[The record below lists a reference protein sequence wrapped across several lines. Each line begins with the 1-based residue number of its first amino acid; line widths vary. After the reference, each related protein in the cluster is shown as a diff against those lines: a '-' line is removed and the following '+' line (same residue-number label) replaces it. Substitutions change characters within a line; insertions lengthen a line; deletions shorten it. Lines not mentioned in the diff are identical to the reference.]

1 MAGSGN
7 SPDIKLLFGV
17 SGNGEISS
25 GSGKLIKDQLDN
37 IVSKINQNPLQIN
50 MQISQQSLNAMKSQI
65 EAIRSAAANASGS
78 GAGSGSGSG
87 DETDRIR
94 ALTQVSNLYTQILR
108 LQTQI
113 HAAGADNYGG
123 VGHLG
128 KTLEDV
134 KALREQLMRSDSVP
148 DDFSRQF
155 DILKLA
161 ISDARHSFAEF
172 SKSRKESLGSTYDL
186 KAFNSAM
193 QQLGRETKTVAGYIE
208 QFRDA
213 GTTGNA
219 VQKNAYSSLYQYS
232 TQLERLKKDLE
243 SGKLSEAEFRKELG
257 RIRSEAD
264 KAAQALRPL
273 QQQIE
278 ETAAT
283 VGGAEVPSYM
293 SQVGTSLSNQFSR
306 ITSTLSAR
314 LLGYN
319 GMMMG
324 IRAVK
329 DMMKD
334 AIDLEEQFA
343 EYRIVTQRTEQEA
356 SIFADNIAKTAQ
368 DVSTSIEDL
377 VSATITYSRLGYDA
391 NDAGVLARLTGML
404 ERVGDIDTQPAE
416 DAVTSILKAFSDEID
431 VSNAESVMDR
441 LVAVGNGFP
450 ISVEQIAAG
459 MTNASSALAA
469 AGNRF
474 DESVALLTAA
484 NTTIQNA
491 SKSSTGLR
499 TIAARLRN
507 TKAALDELGE
517 VQTEAK
523 YEELVQ
529 MLTKYQVSLTDLNG
543 EYRSTYDIMKD
554 IAGMWGQLTSME
566 QAAMA
571 TEIAGVRQQ
580 AVFYSLI
587 EQFGEA
593 ENAMKV
599 MENSTGSLSDAYAI
613 YEETTSAHLAT
624 LGAAW
629 EDLSRNIVDNGAL
642 NGIIDFAT
650 GVVNLA
656 NNLAKVNALLP
667 TLLGMITAFKALQ
680 IGAAVIKIQTRL
692 GMMVPSLI
700 ATTAATEA
708 QKQSVQKLNIAE
720 QARLATMIQTS
731 MASKGANKETI
742 NLTLSNLGLAA
753 AEETTTTAT
762 GALSAAFK
770 SLLLSNPIGMIAAVV
785 AGLVSL
791 GVALYNASDSY
802 EDIAEKNKEINN
814 DISEINTNISQAVSN
829 FKQIKQSADEAIP
842 RFVELAEGVNKFGK
856 NISLTDEEYE
866 EYISLSN
873 KMAELFPE
881 IDAGMDSN
889 GNHIL
894 SLDQSASNLT
904 ETLYGLLEAQRA
916 VATQEIASNKD
927 RLFADREDIVSGYE
941 EEIRL
946 AELHIAQ
953 REKWLQSARGRLSDA
968 EFRFST
974 AKYMLNISEPGKERA
989 EAVREYEQAQREYEA
1004 ARADVEK
1011 WDSEL
1016 KQAEAYRDSLWGDRR
1031 RALVQVNQDLAR
1043 SYTAWLQTQDD
1054 FANATETAQNTA
1066 ISMLSNV
1073 SWSDFDSS
1081 GEAEDWIRRNIIEP
1095 VLNME
1100 PEVQSAIEDVANAF
1114 SGFKS
1119 GAASVKAVQ
1128 SAIDEANK
1136 AASKY
1141 GTDLGGVYDS
1151 IGVDAT
1157 KLLYM
1162 TNVIS
1167 VNLKDDKKDV
1177 DEFINS
1183 LSYDELERVFSL
1195 ITEDGVTSI
1204 EDLKEALY
1212 SVAKASTEA
1221 FEETDFKTFFEDLE
1235 KSVKNIEKVVEAMN
1249 KLKEGTA
1256 LSKSELVKLA
1266 MQFPEMLDKANAFTD
1281 GSIAGQQKLLQ
1292 FVLDCYEKDYDAKIE
1307 VEIAKYRVELDG
1319 IQKRLQA
1326 QFEALKITRAQYE
1339 EYMSGVVSFWDEQN
1353 PTGDLT
1359 TYIEKYHYLTVIQNS
1374 ERRMQELQ
1382 NKIDNLSALKG
1393 LTLEDVYAPSAS
1405 KSSSSSSSSKSSS
1418 DTWIKKQ
1425 YEEHKH
1431 YVEMDR
1437 ETNAQFLKWLSDA
1450 YKRAYNEG
1458 IITQSEYYKY
1468 EEEVYKGVQ
1477 KLAEQA
1483 KSAMED
1489 LIQYRIKMLKEQNTK
1504 EKDDLK
1510 DRLDAIKDFYS
1521 KQKELLQEQ
1530 YDEEKY
1536 LEDQAEKR
1544 NNVSSIMAQLAQISR
1559 DNSAYGEKRR
1569 LELEEELAAAQKEL
1583 NDFERE
1589 HSLDTVLSDLDRMEE
1604 QQTAAIQAQVDA
1616 IEEVVND
1623 PTALYNI
1630 ALNDIK
1636 NNTAELKQ
1644 AFLDYNRTHGDGT
1657 DTAVEKMWNDAV
1669 EALSEY
1675 RAYYGTNYG
1684 GFYLGGYASGTTNA
1698 TRGIHSVNEYGSEML
1713 FKAADGRSY
1722 RLFSGGEM
1730 VLPADA
1736 SRFLYDFAMARG
1748 GFGGASAIRGSGNGA
1763 GVVVNTGNII
1773 INGSA
1778 DECTVSQIRRAQRE
1792 NVDMI
1797 LRELNK
1803 FSK

>member
-1 MAGSGN
+1 MAGSGTN
-7 SPDIKLLFGV
+7 PDIKLLFGV
-17 SGNGEISS
+17 SGNGDIAS
-25 GSGKLIKDQLDN
+25 GSGKLIKDQLDS
-37 IVSKINQNPLQIN
+37 IVRQINQNPLQLN
-50 MQISQQSLNAMKSQI
+50 MQISQQSINSIRQQI
-65 EAIRSAAANASGS
+65 NELREAAENASGGKNTPS
-78 GAGSGSGSG
+78 
-87 DETDRIR
+87 DELTRLNNLRTLVELQGQLNKLRTQSHSVGLDGMSAENLENLWIQLNKIINELRNGESAPEDFAEKVANIKLRISETKEVLSELAR
-94 ALTQVSNLYTQILR
+94 RSKEALNPESNLRAY
-108 LQTQI
+108 
-113 HAAGADNYGG
+113 
-123 VGHLG
+123 
-128 KTLEDV
+128 
-134 KALREQLMRSDSVP
+134 
-148 DDFSRQF
+148 
-155 DILKLA
+155 
-161 ISDARHSFAEF
+161 
-172 SKSRKESLGSTYDL
+172 
-186 KAFNSAM
+186 NSAM
-193 QQLGRETKTVAGYIE
+193 QQLGKETKTVAGYME

-219 VQKNAYSSLYQYS
+219 AQKDAYNSLYQYS

-243 SGKLSEAEFRKELG
+243 SGELSEAQFREELG

-278 ETAAT
+278 RTAAA

-293 SQVGTSLSNQFSR
+293 SQVGTSLSNQFGR

-356 SIFADNIAKTAQ
+356 SIFTDNIAKTAQ
-368 DVSTSIEDL
+368 EVSTSIEDL

-391 NDAGVLARLTGML
+391 TDAGVLARLTGML

-416 DAVTSILKAFSDEID
+416 DAVTSILKAFSNEID

-469 AGNRF
+469 AGNKF

-507 TKAALDELGE
+507 TKAELDDLGE
-517 VQTEAK
+517 VQTAAK

-529 MLTKYQVSLTDLNG
+529 MLTKYKVSLTDLNG

-593 ENAMKV
+593 ENAMRV
-599 MENSTGSLSDAYAI
+599 MEDSTGTLSNAYAI

-650 GVVNLA
+650 GAVNLA

-731 MASKGANKETI
+731 MASKGANKDTI
-742 NLTLSNLGLAA
+742 NLTLSNLGLAT
-753 AEETTTTAT
+753 AEGTATTAT

-785 AGLVSL
+785 SGLVAL
-791 GVALYNASDSY
+791 GVALYNAYDSY

-814 DISEINTNISQAVSN
+814 NISEINTNVSQAASN
-829 FKQIKQSADEAIP
+829 FRQIKQSADEAIP
-842 RFVELAEGVNKFGK
+842 RFVELAEGVDKFGK

-894 SLDQSASNLT
+894 SLNQSASNLT
-904 ETLYGLLEAQRA
+904 ETLYGLVEAQRA
-916 VATQEIASNKD
+916 VANEEIANN
-927 RLFADREDIVSGYE
+927 REELFRNMAEYNANSETELFKRGGDKNRAYASLLSAREELAEYERAIASGYVLDAQSRLNYE
-941 EEIRL
+941 VLPEIISDLEKEVASADARYNNVF
-946 AELHIAQ
+946 
-953 REKWLQSARGRLSDA
+953 RER
-968 EFRFST
+968 
-974 AKYMLNISEPGKERA
+974 ER
-989 EAVREYEQAQREYEA
+989 QAQVFNA
-1004 ARADVEK
+1004 
-1011 WDSEL
+1011 SMT
-1016 KQAEAYRDSLWGDRR
+1016 
-1031 RALVQVNQDLAR
+1031 QV
-1043 SYTAWLQTQDD
+1043 YTAWLQTQKE
-1054 FANATETAQNTA
+1054 FTNASTTLQDIALSAIGKMDWSQFDTAA
-1066 ISMLSNV
+1066 
-1073 SWSDFDSS
+1073 DA
-1081 GEAEDWIRRNIIEP
+1081 EAGIMTDIVEP
-1095 VLNME
+1095 ILNMA
-1100 PEVQSAIEDVANAF
+1100 PNVQSAVESLAKVF
-1114 SGFKS
+1114 
-1119 GAASVKAVQ
+1119 
-1128 SAIDEANK
+1128 
-1136 AASKY
+1136 AASKS
-1141 GTDLGGVYDS
+1141 GT
-1151 IGVDAT
+1151 AT
-1157 KLLYM
+1157 IKQLQTAM
-1162 TNVIS
+1162 TNAGKASSDLHDIYEILGLDTETFTKMVDTLIS
-1167 VNLKDDKKDV
+1167 SIDGSEVKVK
-1177 DEFINS
+1177 EFIES
-1183 LSYDELERVFSL
+1183 LSYSELERVFSL

-1204 EDLKEALY
+1204 EGLKTALE
-1212 SVAKASTEA
+1212 STGAAAEEA
-1221 FEETDFKTFFEDLE
+1221 FEEIDLTDFLSNLE
-1235 KSVKNIEKVVEAMN
+1235 KAAKNVDKITSAMQ
-1249 KLKEGTA
+1249 KLKESTA

-1266 MQFPEMLDKANAFTD
+1266 AEFPEMLKQSNIFTD
-1281 GSIAGQQKLLQ
+1281 GSIEGQRKLLE
-1292 FVLDCYEKDYDAKIE
+1292 FVLDAQEAEYDGLIESKIGELRVSLLTVQKQIEAEYAKFQIVQGINQSIYEVWLRDAE
-1307 VEIAKYRVELDG
+1307 LAWLIA
-1319 IQKRLQA
+1319 
-1326 QFEALKITRAQYE
+1326 
-1339 EYMSGVVSFWDEQN
+1339 N
-1353 PTGDLT
+1353 PSGDLT
-1359 TYIEKYHYLTVIQNS
+1359 TYREQFAQFTDTQRELNNLQEQQQVIEAQIA
-1374 ERRMQELQ
+1374 
-1382 NKIDNLSALKG
+1382 NLEALKNMS
-1393 LTLEDVYAPSAS
+1393 LDEIYKT
-1405 KSSSSSSSSKSSS
+1405 SSSSSSSSSSGVSSSSSS
-1418 DTWIKKQ
+1418 DSWIKKQ
-1425 YEEHKH
+1425 YEYHKH
-1431 YVEMDR
+1431 LIEMDK
-1437 ETNAQFLKWLSDA
+1437 ETTAQFLKWLASA
-1450 YKRAYNEG
+1450 YKQAYSEG

-1477 KLAEQA
+1477 KLADQA

-1510 DRLDAIKDFYS
+1510 DRLYAIKDFYS

-1530 YDEEKY
+1530 YDEERY

-1544 NNVSSIMAQLAQISR
+1544 NKVSSIMAQLAQISK

-1589 HSLDTVLSDLDRMEE
+1589 HSLDAVLSDLDEIE
-1604 QQTAAIQAQVDA
+1604 DQQTSAIQAQIDA
-1616 IEEVVND
+1616 IEDIVND
-1623 PTALYNI
+1623 PTTLYNI

-1636 NNTAELKQ
+1636 GDTAALKQ
-1644 AFLDYNRTHGDGT
+1644 AFLEYNRANGDGT
-1657 DTAVEKMWNDAV
+1657 DATIEKMWSEAV
-1669 EALSEY
+1669 KALSEY
-1675 RAYYGTNYG
+1675 KAYYGTNYG
-1684 GFYLGGYASGTTNA
+1684 GFYLGGYASGTTSA
-1698 TRGIHSVNEYGSEML
+1698 TRGLRRVNEFGAETL
-1713 FKAADGRSY
+1713 FTSADGKNY

-1730 VLPADA
+1730 VLPAEA
-1736 SRFLYDFAMARG
+1736 SRFLYDFAVSYGSMSGASSTVAIRDDRRG
-1748 GFGGASAIRGSGNGA
+1748 GGIVVNAGDIIVNGA
-1763 GVVVNTGNII
+1763 
-1773 INGSA
+1773 A
-1778 DECTVSQIRRAQRE
+1778 DERTVSQIRRAQRE
-1792 NVDMI
+1792 NINTI

-1803 FSK
+1803 LSK

>member
-37 IVSKINQNPLQIN
+37 IVRQINQNPLQIN

-65 EAIRSAAANASGS
+65 EAIRSAAANVSGS

-219 VQKNAYSSLYQYS
+219 VQKDAYSSLYQYS

-243 SGKLSEAEFRKELG
+243 SGELSEAEFRKELG

-278 ETAAT
+278 KTAAA

-293 SQVGTSLSNQFSR
+293 SQVGTSLSNQFGR

-319 GMMMG
+319 GIMMG

-368 DVSTSIEDL
+368 EVSTSIEDL

-391 NDAGVLARLTGML
+391 TDAGVLARLTGML

-599 MENSTGSLSDAYAI
+599 MEDSTGSLSDAYAI

-629 EDLSRNIVDNGAL
+629 EDLSRNIVDNGSL

-650 GVVNLA
+650 GAVNLA
-656 NNLAKVNALLP
+656 TSLAKVNALLP

-720 QARLATMIQTS
+720 QARLATMIQTT
-731 MASKGANKETI
+731 MASKGADKETI
-742 NLTLSNLGLAA
+742 NLTLSNLGLAT
-753 AEETTTTAT
+753 AEGTATTAT

-785 AGLVSL
+785 AGLVAL
-791 GVALYNASDSY
+791 GVALYNAYDSY

-814 DISEINTNISQAVSN
+814 NLSEINTNVSQAASN
-829 FKQIKQSADEAIP
+829 FRQVKQSADESIP
-842 RFVELAEGVNKFGK
+842 RFVELAEGVDKFGK

-904 ETLYGLLEAQRA
+904 ETLYGLVEAQRA
-916 VATQEIASNKD
+916 VANEEIANN
-927 RLFADREDIVSGYE
+927 REDLFRNMAEYDANSETELYKRDRDKNRAYAHLLSARE
-941 EEIRL
+941 EL
-946 AELHIAQ
+946 AEYERAIASGEVLDAQ
-953 REKWLQSARGRLSDA
+953 SQLDYAVLPEIISDLEKEVADA
-968 EFRFST
+968 D
-974 AKYMLNISEPGKERA
+974 AKYNNVFRER
-989 EAVREYEQAQREYEA
+989 ERQAQ
-1004 ARADVEK
+1004 VFNT
-1011 WDSEL
+1011 SMT
-1016 KQAEAYRDSLWGDRR
+1016 
-1031 RALVQVNQDLAR
+1031 QV
-1043 SYTAWLQTQDD
+1043 YTAWIQTQKE
-1054 FANATETAQNTA
+1054 FTNASTTLQDIALSAIGKMDWSQFETAA
-1066 ISMLSNV
+1066 
-1073 SWSDFDSS
+1073 DA
-1081 GEAEDWIRRNIIEP
+1081 EAGIMTNIVEP
-1095 VLNME
+1095 ILNMA
-1100 PEVQSAIEDVANAF
+1100 PNVQSAVESLAKVF
-1114 SGFKS
+1114 
-1119 GAASVKAVQ
+1119 
-1128 SAIDEANK
+1128 
-1136 AASKY
+1136 AASKS
-1141 GTDLGGVYDS
+1141 GTATIKQLQTAMINAGEASSDLHDIYELLGLDTETFTKMVDTLTSS
-1151 IGVDAT
+1151 IDGSEVEV
-1157 KLLYM
+1157 K
-1162 TNVIS
+1162 
-1167 VNLKDDKKDV
+1167 
-1177 DEFINS
+1177 EFVES
-1183 LSYDELERVFSL
+1183 LSYSELERVFSL

-1204 EDLKEALY
+1204 EGLRRALE
-1212 SVAKASTEA
+1212 STGAAAEEA
-1221 FEETDFKTFFEDLE
+1221 FEEIDLTDFLSNLE
-1235 KSVKNIEKVVEAMN
+1235 KAAKNIDKLTSAMQ

-1266 MQFPEMLDKANAFTD
+1266 AEFPEMLKQSNLFTD
-1281 GSIAGQQKLLQ
+1281 GSIEGQKKLLE
-1292 FVLDCYEKDYDAKIE
+1292 FVLAAEEAKYDAIIDAQIGELRVSLFSVQKQIE
-1307 VEIAKYRVELDG
+1307 AVYARFQIVKGINKSLYEVAVRDAELAWQIA
-1319 IQKRLQA
+1319 
-1326 QFEALKITRAQYE
+1326 
-1339 EYMSGVVSFWDEQN
+1339 N
-1353 PTGDLT
+1353 PNGDLT
-1359 TYIEKYHYLTVIQNS
+1359 TY
-1374 ERRMQELQ
+1374 RELYAQ
-1382 NKIDNLSALKG
+1382 FTAAHRDLDNLQAQQQDIEAQIANLEALKNLSLG
-1393 LTLEDVYAPSAS
+1393 EIYRQAESS
-1405 KSSSSSSSSKSSS
+1405 SSSRSSSGSSSSSSSSSSS
-1418 DTWIKKQ
+1418 DSWFKRQ

-1437 ETNAQFLKWLSDA
+1437 ETTAQFLKWLSDA

-1458 IITQSEYYKY
+1458 VITQSEYYKY

-1477 KLAEQA
+1477 KLADQA

-1510 DRLDAIKDFYS
+1510 DRLDAIKDFYN

-1530 YDEEKY
+1530 YDEERY

-1589 HSLDTVLSDLDRMEE
+1589 HSLGTVLSDLDRMEE

-1616 IEEVVND
+1616 IEDVVND
-1623 PTALYNI
+1623 PTTLYNI

-1669 EALSEY
+1669 KALSEY
-1675 RAYYGTNYG
+1675 RAYHGTNYG

-1748 GFGGASAIRGSGNGA
+1748 GFGGASAVRGSGNGA

-1778 DECTVSQIRRAQRE
+1778 DERTVSQIRRAQRE